1 MTASVPRRLVVYGD
15 FNCPYSALASV
26 RVDAL
31 LAAGHE
37 IEWRAVQ
44 HDASMPAGG
53 VDMKGEEAAKLKEEI
68 DEVHALLRPG
78 EVFELSMPKVR
89 PNTAEASRV
98 YAADPVPDVRRRWFD
113 WAWARSGEPDAVA
126 EDDDT
131 AARWQR
137 EWDATEKKMVPMLVL
152 PDGYISRGLGA
163 LKRLADML
171 ADEPKASTS
180 SSDTPA

>member
-1 MTASVPRRLVVYGD
+1 MTLVVYGD
-15 FNCPYSALASV
+15 FNCPYSALASA

-31 LAAGHE
+31 LEAGHE

-44 HDASMPAGG
+44 HDASMPDDGVPMDGEAGAE
-53 VDMKGEEAAKLKEEI
+53 VREEI
-68 DEVHALLRPG
+68 EEVVSLLREG
-78 EVFELSMPKVR
+78 ETFDLQLPQVR
-89 PNTAEASRV
+89 PNSAHASRV
-98 YAADPVPDVRRRWFD
+98 YAADPTPEVRRRWFD
-113 WAWARSGEPDAVA
+113 WAWARSGEPGAIA
-126 EDDDT
+126 EDADT

-163 LKRLADML
+163 LKRLADMI
-171 ADEPKASTS
+171 ADETKARA

>member
-1 MTASVPRRLVVYGD
+1 MALIVYGD
-15 FNCPYSALASV
+15 FNCPYSALASE

-44 HDASMPAGG
+44 HDTSMPARG
-53 VDMKGEEAAKLKEEI
+53 VDMDGEAGAEMQREI

-78 EVFELSMPKVR
+78 ESFELRKPEVR
-89 PNTAEASRV
+89 PNTARASRV
-98 YAADPVPDVRRRWFD
+98 YAAEPVPEVRRRWFD
-113 WAWARSGEPDAVA
+113 WAWARSGEPDAIA
-126 EDDDT
+126 EDGDA

-171 ADEPKASTS
+171 ADEQKASA

>member
-1 MTASVPRRLVVYGD
+1 MTFVVYGD
-15 FNCPYSALASV
+15 FNCPYSALASE

-44 HDASMPAGG
+44 HDASMPAHG
-53 VDMKGEEAAKLKEEI
+53 VDMDGEAGAEVAREI
-68 DEVHALLRPG
+68 DEVHSLLREG
-78 EVFELSMPKVR
+78 ERFELRLPEVR
-89 PNTAEASRV
+89 PNTAHACRV
-98 YAADPVPDVRRRWFD
+98 YAADPVPEVRRRWFD
-113 WAWARSGEPDAVA
+113 WAWARSGEPDATA
-126 EDDDT
+126 DDADA

-152 PDGYISRGLGA
+152 PDGYVSRGLGA
-163 LKRLADML
+163 LKRLADMI
-171 ADEPKASTS
+171 ADERVGSA